1 MKIFIDNVIV
11 AGEDKGELFI
21 ECHDDRNVEVIIYK
35 LNDKGNI
42 AQKHLGYFRNNN
54 QALKECL
61 KLQIHSTT
69 VKTIHEVMKDNE
81 RLDKK
86 IDDYIFKVAAAVVE
100 NVDISA

>member
-1 MKIFIDNVIV
+1 MKIFIDNVII

-21 ECHDDRNVEVIIYK
+21 EGHDGSNIEVNIYRPNK
-35 LNDKGNI
+35 KGDITAKNY
-42 AQKHLGYFRNNN
+42 GYFRTRN

-61 KLQIHSTT
+61 KFEIHNTT

-81 RLDKK
+81 RLEKK